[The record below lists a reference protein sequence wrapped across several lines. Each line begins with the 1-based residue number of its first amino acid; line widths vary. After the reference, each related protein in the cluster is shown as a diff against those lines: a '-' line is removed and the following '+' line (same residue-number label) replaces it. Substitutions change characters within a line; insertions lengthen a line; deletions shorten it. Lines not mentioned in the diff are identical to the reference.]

1 LDNDKEEWVMKY
13 EFLSHTA
20 DIRMRLTGNDLAD
33 LFNAGVRGM
42 AAVLKGDVCS
52 NPGPSVI
59 EHSIQI
65 KSSDG
70 TALLIDFLSEV
81 LTRSYVENQ
90 IYCAVRFSSIDEKE
104 LRGTLY
110 GYPIDQWD
118 EEIKAV
124 TYTEASVHRSKDNHW
139 VSDVV
144 FDI

>member
-1 LDNDKEEWVMKY
+1 MKY
-13 EFLSHTA
+13 EFLPHTA
-20 DIRMRLTGNDLAD
+20 DIRIRLNGNDLAD

-42 AAVLKGDVCS
+42 AVVLKGDVCS
-52 NPGPSVI
+52 DPEPSVI
-59 EHSIQI
+59 ESTIRI

-81 LTRSYVENQ
+81 LTRSYVENTVF
-90 IYCAVRFSSIDEKE
+90 CAVRFSSIDEKE
-104 LRGTLY
+104 LQGTLY

-124 TYTEASVHRSKDNHW
+124 TYTEASVHRTENNNW